1 MSFKKRHKE
10 IGEFSPGR
18 LGLSLKIWR
27 FMGSFCLKYKT
38 IELKNYKPL
47 KNCNEVKHNMVMIV
61 AGGRGHYKKVGRD
74 AKKLMKPW
82 FSVIPTL

>member
-1 MSFKKRHKE
+1 
-10 IGEFSPGR
+10 
-18 LGLSLKIWR
+18 
-27 FMGSFCLKYKT
+27 
-38 IELKNYKPL
+38 
-47 KNCNEVKHNMVMIV
+47 MVMIV